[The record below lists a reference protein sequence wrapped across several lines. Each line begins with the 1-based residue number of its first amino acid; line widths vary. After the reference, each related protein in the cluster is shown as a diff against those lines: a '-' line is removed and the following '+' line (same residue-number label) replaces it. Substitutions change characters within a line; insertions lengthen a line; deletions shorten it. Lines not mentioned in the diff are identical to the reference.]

1 MLGMSQNRIQARRP
15 GATSSWFASG
25 WLMLLIGIVIGVL
38 ASAFYTGMRSGDPD
52 RFGSGLKQ
60 LLEVPRVD
68 VETPMLVVPA
78 DRAPARAVFDFF
90 TVLPDE
96 RVIPENV
103 GSEENE
109 TTADETLSKENVVT
123 PKNSSSYYMLQ
134 VASYTEEAKADQLK
148 VKLAKTGFASSIQ
161 HISVRDHSDFYRV
174 RIGPFFSMSE
184 LEQVDRQLARKGIEA
199 LPLKVSRP

>member
-1 MLGMSQNRIQARRP
+1 
-15 GATSSWFASG
+15 
-25 WLMLLIGIVIGVL
+25 MLLIGIVIGAL
-38 ASAFYTGMRSGDPD
+38 ASAFYTGIRSGDPD

-60 LLEVPRVD
+60 VLKVPRVD
-68 VETPMLVVPA
+68 VETPKLALPP

-96 RVIPENV
+96 RVIPEIL

-109 TTADETLSKENVVT
+109 TTADETHSKENVVT

-148 VKLAKTGFASSIQ
+148 AELAKTGFSSSIQ
-161 HISVRDHSDFYRV
+161 HISVQGQSDFYRV
-174 RIGPFFSMSE
+174 RIGPFFSMPE
-184 LEQVDRQLARKGIEA
+184 LEQVNRQLTRKGIEA
-199 LPLKVSRP
+199 LPIKVSRP

>member
-1 MLGMSQNRIQARRP
+1 
-15 GATSSWFASG
+15 
-25 WLMLLIGIVIGVL
+25 MLLIGIVIGVL

-68 VETPMLVVPA
+68 VETPTQTLPA
-78 DRAPARAVFDFF
+78 DRAPARAAFDFF

-96 RVIPENV
+96 RVIPETA
-103 GSEENE
+103 GSEETE
-109 TTADETLSKENVVT
+109 TAADKTLSKKNVVKS
-123 PKNSSSYYMLQ
+123 KNSSGYYMLQ
-134 VASYTEEAKADQLK
+134 VASYNEEAKADQLK
-148 VKLAKTGFASSIQ
+148 VELAKTGFASSIQ
-161 HISVRDHSDFYRV
+161 HISVFYRV

-184 LEQVDRQLARKGIEA
+184 LEQVNRQLARKGIEA